1 MIDIILSTMAFQA
14 AEQTAS
20 PSENYQL
27 TCMHKFLRTDLQS
40 SAHKFESFI
49 KGEINAPC
57 KWPGVTCRFGIVE
70 EISLMPKSV
79 TQLVQFDIEWMPPTV
94 THVKISEIDL
104 DCTLHTHLLPRSL
117 RKCELPRCGLH
128 GTLDLQGLPRS
139 VEVLSLT
146 SNRISGTLN
155 IVKLPTNLQV
165 VNLVN
170 NFITRVVVLNAALP
184 ERLCEVH
191 VWSNFHCKVKFKCLD
206 GKRVDPRVHG
216 NIGSRRRYTRIRA
229 YSSDSES

>member
-1 MIDIILSTMAFQA
+1 
-14 AEQTAS
+14 
-20 PSENYQL
+20 
-27 TCMHKFLRTDLQS
+27 MHKFLRTDLQS
-40 SAHKFESFI
+40 SVHKFESFI
-49 KGEINAPC
+49 QGEINVPC
-57 KWPGVTCRFGIVE
+57 KWPGVTCRSGIIE
-70 EISLMPKSV
+70 EISLMP
-79 TQLVQFDIEWMPPTV
+79 TPAYPRVQFDIDWMPPTV
-94 THVKISEIDL
+94 ARVEICDIDL
-104 DCTLHTHLLPRSL
+104 DCTLHTRLLPRSL

-128 GTLDLQGLPRS
+128 GTIDLQGLPCA

-146 SNRISGTLN
+146 SNRISGTLS
-155 IVKLPTNLQV
+155 IVKLPPNLQV

-170 NFITRVVVLNAALP
+170 NFISRVFVLNAALP
-184 ERLCEVH
+184 ESLCEVH